1 MVIFL
6 YRICVLL
13 PQLLWTE
20 SFTADRLRPAES
32 SEDDGGWF
40 QNQVALLVKEHLTAA
55 NFTAVSY

>member
-1 MVIFL
+1 M
-6 YRICVLL
+6 L

-55 NFTAVSY
+55 NFTAVSYWCT